1 MTSVPTVET
10 RRPQRADARRNYDAV
25 LAAARDAFADKGS
38 DTSLEAIAREA
49 GVGIGTL
56 YRNFPTRQDLV
67 LAVYVD
73 EINDLA
79 RVADEVSSLPP
90 WEALTTWLDR
100 FVAYAHTKRAL
111 IDGLNRDSAMFQSC
125 REVMY
130 GAGTPLM
137 ERAKSAGVVR
147 PDAQVDD
154 VLHMITGIIG
164 VEYRTDEQR
173 ERVLRMAIDG
183 IRAR

>member
-1 MTSVPTVET
+1 
-10 RRPQRADARRNYDAV
+10 
-25 LAAARDAFADKGS
+25 
-38 DTSLEAIAREA
+38 
-49 GVGIGTL
+49 
-56 YRNFPTRQDLV
+56 
-67 LAVYVD
+67 
-73 EINDLA
+73 
-79 RVADEVSSLPP
+79 
-90 WEALTTWLDR
+90 
-100 FVAYAHTKRAL
+100 
-111 IDGLNRDSAMFQSC
+111 
-125 REVMY
+125 
-130 GAGTPLM
+130 M